1 MEGAQHDSKTK
12 IALMSLISFWYQ
24 NHGSILLNLVL
35 PDVFD
40 AMFSEFFFTLL
51 LIPWQFNILS
61 CFSLCAI
68 GDKWENRERGKDIC
82 DSFKHNTIP
91 FYILL
96 NIVQTPCMLP
106 TQ

>member
-40 AMFSEFFFTLL
+40 AMFSEFFLH
-51 LIPWQFNILS
+51 
-61 CFSLCAI
+61 C
-68 GDKWENRERGKDIC
+68 
-82 DSFKHNTIP
+82 
-91 FYILL
+91 Y
-96 NIVQTPCMLP
+96 
-106 TQ
+106 